1 MMMKKINIGLIGL
14 GTVGRGVL
22 RALSQKRKFFKMQF
36 GIDFNLVK
44 VCDNNAQLRKKL
56 KISPKL
62 FTTKFQDIINN
73 DNIDVVIELI
83 GGINPAKDII
93 VRSLLK
99 GKNVITANKALLA
112 QDMRSILALAKR
124 KKAQV
129 LFEASVCGG
138 IPIIKSLREGLIAN
152 RIESLVGIINGT
164 SNYILSR
171 MEEQEFSF
179 FEALSEAKRKG
190 FAERNPSL
198 DIKGFDSA
206 HKLAILA
213 FLAFGKYV
221 SQEQIFV
228 KGIEDISPLD
238 IKYAKELGLVIKLLA
253 IAKKIN
259 GNVLEVRVHPTLIS
273 KKHPLASIN
282 GIFNAV
288 YLTGDLV
295 GDLMFSG
302 RGAGQL
308 PTTSAIISDL
318 ADLARQKETM
328 GFLEKGPIKKVKK
341 IADIRS
347 KYYIRFMVI
356 DKPGVL
362 SKISGILARRKI
374 SIASVTQKERRR
386 AKVVPVIML
395 IHDARE
401 KDIRLALDAIDKLAI
416 IKKKSVVIHRE
427 EF

>member
-1 MMMKKINIGLIGL
+1 MKKINIGLIGL

-22 RALSQKRKFFKMQF
+22 RALSQKRKFFKKRF

-44 VCDNNAQLRKKL
+44 VCDNNPKLRKKL
-56 KISPKL
+56 NIIPKL
-62 FTTKFQDIINN
+62 FTTKFQDVINN

-93 VRSLLK
+93 IRSLQK

-112 QDMRSILALAKR
+112 QDMPSILALAK
-124 KKAQV
+124 KKKVQV
-129 LFEASVCGG
+129 RFEGSVCGG
-138 IPIIKSLREGLIAN
+138 IPIIKSLTEGLIAN

-179 FEALSEAKRKG
+179 FEALSEAKKRG

-221 SQEQIFV
+221 PQEQIFV

-253 IAKKIN
+253 IAKKVN

-273 KKHPLASIN
+273 KRHPLASIN

-288 YLTGDLV
+288 YVTGDLI

-318 ADLARQKETM
+318 VDLARQKETL
-328 GFLEKGPIKKVKK
+328 GLPEKSSIKKVKK
-341 IADIRS
+341 IDDIRS
-347 KYYIRFMVI
+347 KYYIRFMAI
-356 DKPGVL
+356 DQPGVL

-386 AKVVPVIML
+386 AKVVPIIML

-401 KDIRLALDAIDKLAI
+401 KDIRLALEEIDRLAI
-416 IKKKSVVIHRE
+416 IKKNSVVIHRE

>member
-1 MMMKKINIGLIGL
+1 MNKINIGLIGL
-14 GTVGRGVL
+14 GTIGKGVL
-22 RALSQKRKFFKMQF
+22 RILSRKRKFFKKRF
-36 GIDFNLVK
+36 EVDFNIVK
-44 VCDNNAQLRKKL
+44 ICDKNSKLRKKL
-56 KISPKL
+56 NLSPKL
-62 FTTKFQDIINN
+62 FTTKFQDVIN
-73 DNIDVVIELI
+73 DENIDVVIELI

-93 VRSLLK
+93 MRSLQK

-112 QDMRSILALAKR
+112 QELSSILALAN
-124 KKAQV
+124 KKKTQIR
-129 LFEASVCGG
+129 FEASVCGG
-138 IPIIKSLREGLIAN
+138 MPIIKSLTEGLIAN
-152 RIESLVGIINGT
+152 RIESVVGIINGT

-171 MEEQEFSF
+171 MAEQECSF
-179 FEALSEAKRKG
+179 FEALLEARKRG
-190 FAERNPSL
+190 FAERNSSL

-221 SQEQIFV
+221 FQKDIYV

-238 IKYAKELGLVIKLLA
+238 IKYAKQLGLVIKLLA
-253 IAKKIN
+253 IAKKADD
-259 GNVLEVRVHPTLIS
+259 NVLEVRVHPTLIS
-273 KKHPLASIN
+273 NKHPLATVN
-282 GIFNAV
+282 GVFNAV
-288 YLTGDLV
+288 YVIGDLV

-318 ADLARQKETM
+318 VDLAGQKKPL
-328 GFLEKGPIKKVKK
+328 GFLRKGLIKKIKRMD
-341 IADIRS
+341 DIRS

-362 SKISGILARRKI
+362 SKISGILAKRKI

-386 AKVVPVIML
+386 AKVVPVVML

-401 KDIRLALDAIDKLAI
+401 RDIRVALEEIDKLATT
-416 IKKKSVVIHRE
+416 KKKSVVIHRE
-427 EF
+427 EL

>member
-1 MMMKKINIGLIGL
+1 MKKINIGLIGL
-14 GTVGRGVL
+14 GTVGRGVF
-22 RALSQKRKFFKMQF
+22 RVLSQKRKFFKKRYAV
-36 GIDFNLVK
+36 DFNLVK
-44 VCDNNAQLRKKL
+44 VCDNNPQLRKKL
-56 KISPKL
+56 KINPKL
-62 FTTKFQDIINN
+62 FTTKFQDVIN
-73 DNIDVVIELI
+73 DQDIDVVIELI

-93 VRSLLK
+93 VRSLEK

-112 QDMRSILALAKR
+112 QDMPSILALAKR
-124 KKAQV
+124 KKVQV
-129 LFEASVCGG
+129 RFEAAVCGG
-138 IPIIKSLREGLIAN
+138 IPIIKSLTEGLIAN
-152 RIESLVGIINGT
+152 RVESLVGIINGT

-179 FEALSEAKRKG
+179 FEALSEAKKKG

-213 FLAFGKYV
+213 YLAFGKYV
-221 SQEQIFV
+221 PQEQIFV

-253 IAKKIN
+253 IARKLN

-273 KKHPLASIN
+273 KKHPLAHIN

-288 YLTGDLV
+288 YVTGDLV

-318 ADLARQKETM
+318 ADLARQKDAL
-328 GFLEKGPIKKVKK
+328 GLIEKGSIKKVKK
-341 IADIRS
+341 IADITS
-347 KYYIRFMVI
+347 KYYIRFMAI

-362 SKISGILARRKI
+362 SKISGVLAKHKI

-401 KDIRLALDAIDKLAI
+401 KDIRSALDQIGRLAI
-416 IKKKSVVIHRE
+416 IKQSSVVIHRE